1 MRQAAGTGP
10 LRGCH
15 LGARQGLHVLGLPR
29 GQAERSRLSVRLCTA
44 ASTEPQPEAAL
55 GERPGEGRAGLPEPS
70 ERGWG
75 VGGCGDGGDSERD
88 VGGGEE
94 AEDRPVLTSQLSCWA
109 REVLGDSLAELR
121 GPPGPHQPCGCL
133 ILGSRPVCP
142 AG

>member
-75 VGGCGDGGDSERD
+75 CWWMWEWGRLGERRA
-88 VGGGEE
+88 GGG
-94 AEDRPVLTSQLSCWA
+94 L
-109 REVLGDSLAELR
+109 REQRTGQS
-121 GPPGPHQPCGCL
+121 
-133 ILGSRPVCP
+133 SP
-142 AG
+142 AS